1 VPAPAG
7 AGRGGDQGAGRQGGA
22 GGAQTPQPSPFGA
35 GCGGGGGFGGFGGG
49 GGGTPGPFVLPGAYT
64 VSLVVD
70 GKVVDTKR
78 LRVAVDPE
86 VSLTEVER
94 KRMFDMAMELH
105 ELQRRVGDINTMIAA
120 LNRQMPDVSKT
131 IAGRADL
138 PPDVK
143 TSFEAVDNELIEL
156 TAKFAPPAGG
166 RGFGGGGGGGGRGA
180 VADNP
185 VSRLAQAKNGLMG
198 AMPAT
203 AQTTEAY
210 KRSKT
215 DVPKAIEEAQGFLSR
230 AQALSGMLAQHNITL
245 TVTAPAALKTAD
257 TR

>member
-1 VPAPAG
+1 
-7 AGRGGDQGAGRQGGA
+7 
-22 GGAQTPQPSPFGA
+22 
-35 GCGGGGGFGGFGGG
+35 
-49 GGGTPGPFVLPGAYT
+49 
-64 VSLVVD
+64 
-70 GKVVDTKR
+70 
-78 LRVAVDPE
+78 
-86 VSLTEVER
+86 VSLTEAER

-105 ELQRRVGDINTMIAA
+105 ELQRRVGDVNTMIAA

-143 TSFEAVDNELIEL
+143 TSFETVDNELIEL

-166 RGFGGGGGGGGRGA
+166 RGFGGGGGGGRGA
-180 VADNP
+180 AADNP

-198 AMPAT
+198 GMPAT

-210 KRSKT
+210 KRSRT
-215 DVPKAIEEAQGFLSR
+215 DVPKAIEEAQAFLSR
-230 AQALSGMLAQHNITL
+230 AQALSGMLARHNITL
-245 TVTAPAALKTAD
+245 TVTAPGALKTAD